1 MLVHRYASPISVNA
15 YERECRWVLK
25 LTDLMSTTSNS
36 TYHKNINFEE
46 FFPIFSVHKAKH
58 HSSDLRVTFTQIFC
72 SIRECHVVFF
82 INSSKVRVKFRG
94 SRGLPESSGLRRVV
108 GGEGW
113 SGAGGSRTGVQG
125 G

>member
-1 MLVHRYASPISVNA
+1 
-15 YERECRWVLK
+15 
-25 LTDLMSTTSNS
+25 MSTTSNS

-58 HSSDLRVTFTQIFC
+58 HSSHLRVTFAQIFF

-94 SRGLPESSGLRRVV
+94 SGAYPNLAGLEGLLGEKVGQALVAAEQASRVGEVGRGEAAVPPTTKQWGKTV
-108 GGEGW
+108 GRDKD
-113 SGAGGSRTGVQG
+113 GA
-125 G
+125 